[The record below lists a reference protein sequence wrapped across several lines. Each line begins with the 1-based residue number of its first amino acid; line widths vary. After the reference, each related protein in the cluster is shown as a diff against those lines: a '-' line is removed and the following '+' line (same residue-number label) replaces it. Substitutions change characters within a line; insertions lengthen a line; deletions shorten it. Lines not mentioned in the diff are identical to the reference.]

1 MVEGFAAAKVLAKG
15 LRRAGPKPRREK
27 VQTALEGIRKFDIG
41 GLEISYADDD
51 RPDWILPMCPSLKRM
66 ANSSDKS
73 LGNRKR

>member
-51 RPDWILPMCPSLKRM
+51 RTGLDFADVSIIETDGKFKR
-66 ANSSDKS
+66 
-73 LGNRKR
+73 